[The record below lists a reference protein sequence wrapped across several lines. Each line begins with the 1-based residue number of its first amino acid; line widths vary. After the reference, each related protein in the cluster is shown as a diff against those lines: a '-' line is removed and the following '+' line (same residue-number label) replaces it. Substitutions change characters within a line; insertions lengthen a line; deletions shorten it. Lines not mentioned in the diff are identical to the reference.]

1 MFDFHPSQKGRT
13 LKMVMRTT
21 SICIFPVKNNYQYST
36 LGIFSASEAF
46 VWSFVIA
53 SSNTLEKSQT
63 LIGCFASTTKY
74 DGLTAVWGKW
84 TRKEKEEAMDF
95 FPRWLNQVV
104 LLVKSILM

>member
-36 LGIFSASEAF
+36 LGIFSASKAF
-46 VWSFVIA
+46 IWSFVIA

-74 DGLTAVWGKW
+74 DGLTAVWGEMDQK
-84 TRKEKEEAMDF
+84 RKRGSHGF
-95 FPRWLNQVV
+95 FSSLA
-104 LLVKSILM
+104 